1 MQNIDVIYR
10 GEVLRLTRFWG
21 DNRLCLYATKPSQT
35 DMPKMEFVGGHPD
48 EWCIFIDNLTDDEKD
63 QIVDFEGHSIDIKDI
78 SKENKSLEYCLYS
91 VQGFFVVRHEGLE
104 PPTY

>member
-63 QIVDFEGHSIDIKDI
+63 QIVDFEGHSIDI
-78 SKENKSLEYCLYS
+78 EGYRTKSVCD
-91 VQGFFVVRHEGLE
+91 
-104 PPTY
+104 